1 MINQQGVQ
9 TVVMLNQMK
18 ENNEVNIV
26 NILFSS
32 KKSNFLTNPS
42 KKELA
47 MAFFFVQFC
56 YASKYWKEL
65 HTAIGSYMAEERLR
79 PSSTH
84 LVDYNNYLPLEF
96 ACILATR
103 GETRLLWRNV
113 CKN

>member
-47 MAFFFVQFC
+47 MAFFLYNFVM
-56 YASKYWKEL
+56 L
-65 HTAIGSYMAEERLR
+65 LNIGSNCT
-79 PSSTH
+79 PQ
-84 LVDYNNYLPLEF
+84 LVVIWLKTFEAIF
-96 ACILATR
+96 KAFS
-103 GETRLLWRNV
+103 
-113 CKN
+113 